1 VVLVQSVSKLY
12 RLYQNPSDRIRE
24 LIPFQSRALHHD
36 FHPAADN
43 RASGVT
49 QARGGAVVHFD
60 GSDAKCRQ
68 REVEGQNKPARERAL
83 P

>member
-24 LIPFQSRALHHD
+24 LIPFQSRTE
-36 FHPAADN
+36 
-43 RASGVT
+43 RAPPPIATRELAGVVNL
-49 QARGGAVVHFD
+49 R
-60 GSDAKCRQ
+60 AK
-68 REVEGQNKPARERAL
+68 VEWQKKPARERAL